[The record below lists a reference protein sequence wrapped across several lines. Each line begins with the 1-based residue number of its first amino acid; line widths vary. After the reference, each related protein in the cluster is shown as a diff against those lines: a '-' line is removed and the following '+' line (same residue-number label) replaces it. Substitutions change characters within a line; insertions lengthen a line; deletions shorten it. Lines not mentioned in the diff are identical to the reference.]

1 MAILYVGNGLAK
13 TCLRSMERTSTASLR
28 GAPKRGVR
36 QAARAHRIA
45 GAVHRDHGR
54 FTAKPCGG
62 QPCALCEVSGSTF
75 WACLVA
81 ATAEALSNEGED
93 EGIE

>member
-13 TCLRSMERTSTASLR
+13 TCCGPWSGRARQAC
-28 GAPKRGVR
+28 AVR
-36 QAARAHRIA
+36 PSVARHAARAHRIA

-54 FTAKPCGG
+54 FTAKPCCG

-81 ATAEALSNEGED
+81 ATAEALRNEGED